1 MLVSI
6 VINCFNYARYVGA
19 AIDSALAQ
27 SYSPCEVVVVDD
39 GSTDDSWSVIQG
51 YGERVR
57 ALRQHNGG
65 QGAAYNSGF
74 AACSGHWV
82 LFLDADDLLEPQAV
96 QKCLEAALPGT
107 AKVQFLLRTVGHDG
121 APLGGVVPYLT
132 HQGDVTPIVRRF
144 GSYAGPPASGN
155 LYRRSAIEPYLPMP
169 VAAWRR
175 AADTVPFVL
184 SSLHGQVLTLHQVLG
199 SYRLHTPGNA
209 RQGLLGN
216 MTRSM
221 REALC
226 QPHRS
231 RVALRALVAQ
241 RGGVRLH
248 ADLLLQPSDWRLR
261 VLAWRLHSG
270 DYPFPGETRHSLWR
284 GACRSLRH
292 WPGYTVTER
301 LLQLAWL
308 GFALAA
314 PARWLSHAA
323 AGNLSGALRAR
334 LRGLKR
340 LRGAGAA

>member
-6 VINCFNYARYVGA
+6 VINCYNYARYVGA

-27 SYSPCEVVVVDD
+27 SHTPCEVVVVDD
-39 GSTDDSWSVIQG
+39 GSTDDSWAVIQG

-57 ALRQHNGG
+57 ALRQDNGG

-74 AACSGHWV
+74 AACQGHWV

-96 QKCLEAALPGT
+96 QKCLAAARPGT
-107 AKVQFLLRTVGHDG
+107 AKVQFLLRTVGPDG

-155 LYRRSAIEPYLPMP
+155 LYRRTAIERYLPMP
-169 VAAWRR
+169 AGAWRR

-184 SSLHGQVLTLHQVLG
+184 SSLHGDVTTVGEVLG

-209 RQGLLGN
+209 SQGLLGN

-221 REALC
+221 REALF

-231 RVALRALVAQ
+231 RVALRALATQ
-241 RGGVRLH
+241 RSGLRFH
-248 ADLLLQPSDWRLR
+248 DDLLVQPADWRLR
-261 VLAWRLHSG
+261 VLAWRLHRG
-270 DYPFPGETRHSLWR
+270 DYPFPGETRLLLWR

-292 WPGYTVTER
+292 WPGYTVTEQ
-301 LLQLAWL
+301 LLQLGWL
-308 GFALAA
+308 AFVLAA

-323 AGNLSGALRAR
+323 SGNLSGALRAR
-334 LRGLKR
+334 LKW
-340 LRGAGAA
+340 LRGARAA